1 MGLDG
6 PELCRRI
13 RVNTVE
19 SLAVGAQ
26 QEVPYVCAQVASVQ
40 VGDEL
45 VCVHCATELRH
56 EQDIKLLREWGETVT
71 GWANAMQHRP
81 DLASWLVQLSA
92 MFTESAHAMEG
103 SQQ

>member
-1 MGLDG
+1 MDG

-13 RVNTVE
+13 RVNTVD
-19 SLAVGAQ
+19 SIAIGAPQ
-26 QEVPYVCAQVASVQ
+26 QVPYVCSQAASVH
-40 VGDEL
+40 VGEEL

-71 GWANAMQHRP
+71 GWATEMQHRP
-81 DLASWLVQLSA
+81 DLASWLAQLAA

-103 SQQ
+103 GGQQ